1 MKKLIIILLFST
13 NSLYAQTGILE
24 IIKAGIKKVIVAVDL
39 KIQRIQNKTIWL
51 QNAQKVLENKMS
63 ELKLGEI
70 SERVEKQRKLYA
82 DYFDE
87 LWKVKNTIA
96 TYQRVRDIIKRQ
108 LQMVKEYEKAYALSR
123 QDKNFTQKE
132 INYMYQVYSGML
144 NESVKNLEQ
153 VQLVISGFVTQMS
166 DAKRM
171 EIINTASDNIE
182 QNISD
187 LRQFN
192 QENIRTSLQRAK
204 EKNDIDVVK
213 RLYGL

>member
-1 MKKLIIILLFST
+1 
-13 NSLYAQTGILE
+13 
-24 IIKAGIKKVIVAVDL
+24 
-39 KIQRIQNKTIWL
+39 
-51 QNAQKVLENKMS
+51 MS

-70 SERVEKQRKLYA
+70 GDWVEKQRKLYA

-108 LQMVKEYEKAYALSR
+108 VQMVTEYEKAYALSR

-132 INYMYQVYSGML
+132 INYMYQVYSGIL

-153 VQLVISGFVTQMS
+153 VQLVISAFVTQMS

-204 EKNDIDVVK
+204 EKNDIDAVK
-213 RLYGL
+213 KLYGL

>member
-1 MKKLIIILLFST
+1 MKKIIILLFISVQ
-13 NSLYAQTGILE
+13 SVHAQTGILE

-63 ELKLGEI
+63 ELKLNEI
-70 SERVEKQRKLYA
+70 EDWVEKQRKLYA
-82 DYFDE
+82 DYFNE
-87 LWKVKNTIA
+87 LWQVKNAIA
-96 TYQRVRDIIKRQ
+96 NYQRVRDIIKRQ
-108 LQMVKEYEKAYALSR
+108 LLLVKEYEKAWALSR
-123 QDKNFTQKE
+123 QDKNFTAKE
-132 INYMYQVYSGML
+132 IDYMHQVYSGIL
-144 NESVKNLEQ
+144 DESLKNLEQ
-153 VQLVISGFVTQMS
+153 VQMVISAFVTQMS

-192 QENIRTSLQRAK
+192 QENIRTSLARSK
-204 EKNDIDVVK
+204 EKNDVDAVK
-213 RLYGL
+213 KLYGL